1 MQKKQFKVKVDDLYL
16 YLDPDFKYHFFVI
29 NQNTGD
35 KVRLSGISR
44 YDENSV
50 LKADDTT
57 CYKLVNEYSS
67 TKSYKLQRDLNG
79 VLKKIAP
86 PASVREMNSLVRS
99 LFRVS
104 PDKMVSVDKVLD
116 VEAKLNQNEIK
127 ETRKLE
133 KQEMKIDM
141 KYMDKDTAPK
151 TPQDIFDSL
160 VK

>member
-1 MQKKQFKVKVDDLYL
+1 MQTKQLKVKVDDLYL

-44 YDENSV
+44 YDENSI

-67 TKSYKLQRDLNG
+67 SYKLQRDLNG

-99 LFRVS
+99 LFKIS
-104 PDKMVSVDKVLD
+104 PEKMVSVDKVLD
-116 VEAKLNQNEIK
+116 VEARLNQNEIK
-127 ETRKLE
+127 ET
-133 KQEMKIDM
+133 I
-141 KYMDKDTAPK
+141 K
-151 TPQDIFDSL
+151 TIWNKRQPL
-160 VK
+160 

>member
-1 MQKKQFKVKVDDLYL
+1 MQTKQLKVKVDDLYL

-44 YDENSV
+44 YDENSI

-67 TKSYKLQRDLNG
+67 SYKLQRDLNG

-99 LFRVS
+99 LFKIS
-104 PDKMVSVDKVLD
+104 PEKMVSVDKVLD
-116 VEAKLNQNEIK
+116 VEARLNQNEIK

-141 KYMDKDTAPK
+141 KYMDKDIAPK

-160 VK
+160 GK